1 MARGPVHNALEE
13 LCFAVMPLRSCLRGE
28 KRQHLMDALQSAT
41 RALAGRV
48 SNTPVGR
55 GTPRQVC
62 AIAVHKAALELAQS
76 LGVPGN
82 QLTPHFNNRME
93 AGGASLTPEE
103 AMEELRCAL
112 TLTAVHHLDAE
123 KDVH

>member
-1 MARGPVHNALEE
+1 MTRGPLHSALEE
-13 LCFAVMPLRSCLRGE
+13 LCFAVMPLRACLRGD
-28 KRQHLMDALQSAT
+28 KRQHLMDVLQSAT

-48 SNTPVGR
+48 SDTPAGR

-62 AIAVHKAALELAQS
+62 AIAVHKAALELALS

-93 AGGASLTPEE
+93 AGGGSLSPEQ
-103 AMEELRCAL
+103 AMEQLRCAL

-123 KDVH
+123 KDVR